1 MVAHVHSEVLVN
13 GHEDAFEIYVPLAQ
27 PGAICHDIVRR
38 RRILGDSLALV
49 CTTAWSVM

>member
-27 PGAICHDIVRR
+27 PGAILSRGH
-38 RRILGDSLALV
+38 LMTKLS
-49 CTTAWSVM
+49 